1 MNREAASRELLKIID
16 MFAPGSPNRK
26 IYEDRLA
33 AWSDEEFHEYMTN
46 LRSGKETLALFIANL
61 TEHSIKPENLL
72 KVAAYLKYP
81 LRQHVLLTD
90 PITGQVTRSNVP
102 HLILRLPLRR
112 QVQMLYKKMSIAA
125 SDDVVDERTGQATGE
140 SKGAR
145 VSYPELQVNSAKR
158 LDWSVLEKIK
168 FRGGDEKAY
177 RAMNRALLETGEV
190 SLESI
195 QATHSGKV
203 KSTQSLGVF
212 LNTAHLKN
220 NV

>member
-1 MNREAASRELLKIID
+1 MNREAASRELLKVID
-16 MFAPGSPNRK
+16 MFAPGSSNRK

-33 AWSDEEFHEYMTN
+33 SWSDEEFHDYMTN
-46 LRSGKETLALFIANL
+46 LRTGKETLALFIANL
-61 TEHSIKPENLL
+61 HEHEIKADNLNG
-72 KVAAYLKYP
+72 VAKYLKYP
-81 LRQHVLLTD
+81 ILQHTLLTD

-125 SDDVVDERTGQATGE
+125 GDNVVDERTGQATGE

-145 VSYPELQVNSAKR
+145 TSYPELQINSAKR
-158 LDWSVLEKIK
+158 LDWSVLEQIK
-168 FRGGDEKAY
+168 FRGGDERAY
-177 RAMNRALLETGEV
+177 LAMNKMILETGEA
-190 SLESI
+190 SLEAI
-195 QATHSGKV
+195 QATNSGKV

-220 NV
+220 NL